1 MINLIR
7 GNFQQ
12 HPYHLVSPSAWPV
25 FTSFSLGILAATG
38 GISMHYFHN
47 SYIVLY
53 MATVIV
59 IMTMVMW
66 FRDIIA
72 EGTFLGDH
80 TIAVQ
85 RGLTLGF
92 ILFVVSEA
100 LFFLSV
106 FWAYFHSSL
115 TPVVE
120 LGCSWPPAG
129 IDPVNPFEL
138 PLLNTVI
145 LLSSGATITWA
156 HHSLISNNRKGALL
170 GTFLTVTLAVIFTAF
185 QWVEYHQTSFTLSDG
200 VFGSTFF
207 FATGFHGLHVIIGT
221 LFLAVSLWR
230 IFAYHLT
237 NHHHIGYE
245 SAILYWHFVDVVW
258 LVLYVS
264 IYYWGS

>member
-25 FTSFSLGILAATG
+25 FTSFSLGGLAASG

-59 IMTMVMW
+59 IMTMVLW

-72 EGTFLGDH
+72 EGTFLGAH

-85 RGLTLGF
+85 KGLNLGF
-92 ILFVVSEA
+92 LLFVVSEA
-100 LFFLSV
+100 LFFLAI
-106 FWAYFHSSL
+106 FWSYFHSALKPSC
-115 TPVVE
+115 E
-120 LGCSWPPAG
+120 MGCSWPPMG
-129 IDPVNPFEL
+129 VEPVNPFEL

-145 LLSSGATITWA
+145 LLSSGATVTWA
-156 HHSLISNNRKGALL
+156 HHATIARVRQGALW
-170 GTFLTVTLAVIFTAF
+170 GTLFTVILATVFTFF
-185 QWVEYHQTSFTLSDG
+185 QGVEYSVSSFTLSDG
-200 VFGSTFF
+200 IFGSCFF
-207 FATGFHGLHVIIGT
+207 FATGFHGVHVLIGT
-221 LFLAVSLWR
+221 IFIATGLWR
-230 IFAYHLT
+230 IYAYHLT
-237 NHHHIGYE
+237 NHHHQGFE
-245 SAILYWHFVDVVW
+245 AAILYWHFVDVVW
-258 LVLYVS
+258 LVLYIS

>member
-25 FTSFSLGILAATG
+25 FTSFSLGILAGTG

-59 IMTMVMW
+59 IMTMVLW
-66 FRDIIA
+66 FRDIIT

-115 TPVVE
+115 TPSCE
-120 LGCSWPPAG
+120 LGCTWPPAG
-129 IDPVNPFEL
+129 VDPVNPFEL
-138 PLLNTVI
+138 PLLNTII
-145 LLSSGATITWA
+145 LLSSGSTITWA
-156 HHSLISNNRKGALL
+156 HHSLIGGNRKGAIL
-170 GTFLTVTLAVIFTAF
+170 GTFATVILALIFTGF
-185 QWVEYHQTSFTLSDG
+185 QAVEYYQSSFTLSDG

-207 FATGFHGLHVIIGT
+207 FATGFHGLHVIIGA
-221 LFLAVSLWR
+221 LFIAIGLWR
-230 IFAYHLT
+230 IFAYQLT
-237 NHHHIGYE
+237 NHHHVGFE
-245 SAILYWHFVDVVW
+245 SSILYWHFVDVVW
-258 LVLYVS
+258 LILYVS